1 MASSS
6 SPSVPHDT
14 DSGGPSLVE
23 NLAAKVA
30 ELLGLQLPQHLQ
42 QKSEANVTTSRAK
55 SASSSESVKSSEPEE
70 ADETKKTTK
79 RSRSSVHIEEPDPLM
94 KCMRVSRQ
102 KVTKAKG
109 KMV

>member
-14 DSGGPSLVE
+14 DSGGPSLAK

-42 QKSEANVTTSRAK
+42 QKSEANVTTPRAK
-55 SASSSESVKSSEPEE
+55 SATIHAPLSASSSESVKSSEPEE

-79 RSRSSVHIEEPDPLM
+79 RPRSSVHIE
-94 KCMRVSRQ
+94 
-102 KVTKAKG
+102 
-109 KMV
+109 